1 MIFDIGSIIKTIAVL
16 IIVTIILGSLWY
28 ISNLKANLAVSEMN
42 NQTLQDSIK
51 EQHALIEKMQK
62 DIEDI
67 QKINKEINKFNEE
80 LRKDTENL
88 AKKFSTKDLGVIAA
102 EKPNVVERLINR
114 GTENAM
120 RCLELASGAPLTEE
134 EKKKTPSEANRE
146 CPNLI
151 NPAYNTIN

>member
-1 MIFDIGSIIKTIAVL
+1 MLISSSTIKILAIL
-16 IIVTIILGSLWY
+16 IIVATIVGSLWY

-42 NQTLQDSIK
+42 NLTLQNSIK

-80 LRKDTENL
+80 LKKDTENL
-88 AKKFSTKDLGVIAA
+88 AKKFDSKDIGLLATQ
-102 EKPNVVERLINR
+102 KPNVVERLINR

-120 RCLELASGAPLTEE
+120 RCLEIASGAPLTEE

-151 NPAYNTIN
+151 NPAYTTIN

>member
-1 MIFDIGSIIKTIAVL
+1 MIFDIGSIIRAVVVL
-16 IIVTIILGSLWY
+16 ATVGIITGGLWY

-42 NQTLQDSIK
+42 NQTLQNSIQ

-62 DIEDI
+62 DIRDI
-67 QKINKEINKFNEE
+67 QKINAEINKFNEE
-80 LRKDTENL
+80 LKKDTESL
-88 AKKFSTKDLGVIAA
+88 ARKFNSKDIGVLAA
-102 EKPNVVERLINR
+102 EKPSVVEKLINR

-120 RCLELASGAPLTEE
+120 RCLELASGAPLTEQ

-151 NPAYNTIN
+151 NPAYTTTN

>member
-16 IIVTIILGSLWY
+16 IIVAITIGSLWY

-67 QKINKEINKFNEE
+67 QKINREIHRYNDE
-80 LRKDTENL
+80 LKKDSENL
-88 AKKFSTKDLGVIAA
+88 ARKFNTKDLGVIAT

>member
-1 MIFDIGSIIKTIAVL
+1 MIFDIGSIIKAVAVL
-16 IIVTIILGSLWY
+16 ATVGIVAGGLWY

-42 NQTLQDSIK
+42 NQTLQNSIQ

-62 DIEDI
+62 DIKDI
-67 QKINKEINKFNEE
+67 QKINAEINKFNEE
-80 LRKDTENL
+80 LKKDTESL
-88 AKKFSTKDLGVIAA
+88 ARKFNSKDIGVLAA
-102 EKPNVVERLINR
+102 EKPSVVEKLINR

-120 RCLELASGAPLTEE
+120 RCLELASGAPLTEQ

-151 NPAYNTIN
+151 NPAYTTTN

>member
-1 MIFDIGSIIKTIAVL
+1 MIFDIGSIIKAVAVL
-16 IIVTIILGSLWY
+16 ATVGIVAGGLWY

-42 NQTLQDSIK
+42 NQTLQNSIK

-62 DIEDI
+62 DIKDI
-67 QKINKEINKFNEE
+67 QKINAEINKFNEE
-80 LRKDTENL
+80 LKKDTESL
-88 AKKFSTKDLGVIAA
+88 ARKFNSKDIGVLAA
-102 EKPNVVERLINR
+102 EKPSVVEKLINR

-120 RCLELASGAPLTEE
+120 RCLELASGAPLTEQ

-151 NPAYNTIN
+151 NPAYTTTN

>member
-1 MIFDIGSIIKTIAVL
+1 MIFNIGSIIKTVAIL
-16 IIVTIILGSLWY
+16 ITVVIVAGGLWY

-42 NQTLQDSIK
+42 NQTLQNSIQ

-62 DIEDI
+62 DIKDI
-67 QKINKEINKFNEE
+67 QKINSEINKFNEE
-80 LRKDTENL
+80 LKKDTENL
-88 AKKFSTKDLGVIAA
+88 VRKFNSRDIGVLAA
-102 EKPNVVERLINR
+102 EKPSVVEKLINR

-120 RCLELASGAPLTEE
+120 RCLELASGAPLTEQ

-151 NPAYNTIN
+151 NPAYTTTN

>member
-1 MIFDIGSIIKTIAVL
+1 MIFNIGSIIKTIAIL
-16 IIVTIILGSLWY
+16 ITVAIVAGGLWY

-42 NQTLQDSIK
+42 NQTLQNSIK

-62 DIEDI
+62 DIKDI
-67 QKINKEINKFNEE
+67 QKINSEINKFNEE
-80 LRKDTENL
+80 LKKDTENL
-88 AKKFSTKDLGVIAA
+88 AKKFNSKDIGVLAA
-102 EKPNVVERLINR
+102 EKPSLVEKLINR

-120 RCLELASGAPLTEE
+120 RCLELASGAPLTEQ

-151 NPAYNTIN
+151 NPAYTTTN

>member
-1 MIFDIGSIIKTIAVL
+1 MIFDIGSIIKAVAVL
-16 IIVTIILGSLWY
+16 ATVGIVAGGLWY

-42 NQTLQDSIK
+42 NQTLQNSIQ

-62 DIEDI
+62 DIRDI
-67 QKINKEINKFNEE
+67 QRINAEINKFNEE
-80 LRKDTENL
+80 LKKDTESL
-88 AKKFSTKDLGVIAA
+88 TRKFNSKDIGVLAA
-102 EKPNVVERLINR
+102 EKPSVVERLINR

-120 RCLELASGAPLTEE
+120 RCLELASGAPLTEQ

-151 NPAYNTIN
+151 NPAYTTTN

>member
-1 MIFDIGSIIKTIAVL
+1 MIFDIGSIIKAVAVL
-16 IIVTIILGSLWY
+16 ATVGIVAGGLWY

-42 NQTLQDSIK
+42 NQTLQNSIQ

-62 DIEDI
+62 DIRDI
-67 QKINKEINKFNEE
+67 QRINAEINKFNEE
-80 LRKDTENL
+80 LKKDTENL
-88 AKKFSTKDLGVIAA
+88 AKKFNSKDIGVLAA
-102 EKPNVVERLINR
+102 DKPSVVERLINR

-120 RCLELASGAPLTEE
+120 RCLELASGAPLTEQ

-151 NPAYNTIN
+151 NPAYTTTN

>member
-1 MIFDIGSIIKTIAVL
+1 MIFDIGSIIKAVAVL
-16 IIVTIILGSLWY
+16 ATVGIVAGGLWY

-42 NQTLQDSIK
+42 NQTLQNSIQ

-62 DIEDI
+62 DIKDI
-67 QKINKEINKFNEE
+67 QKINAEINKFNEE
-80 LRKDTENL
+80 LKKDTESL
-88 AKKFSTKDLGVIAA
+88 TRKFNSKDIGVLAA
-102 EKPNVVERLINR
+102 EKPSVVEKLINR

-120 RCLELASGAPLTEE
+120 RCLELASGAPLTEQ

-151 NPAYNTIN
+151 NPAYTTTN